1 MFNVLTGDHDF
12 SPAKLMPFPGSADV
26 SCQRGIRGWLQPGF
40 FENTSARTTK
50 ERVRIMRR
58 LPAPEE
64 GKLGEAGQK
73 LEELKGA
80 LDKPDTQQR

>member
-1 MFNVLTGDHDF
+1 MCR
-12 SPAKLMPFPGSADV
+12 V
-26 SCQRGIRGWLQPGF
+26 SVGFAVGYNLAFREHQRPHNI
-40 FENTSARTTK
+40 K
-50 ERVRIMRR
+50 EGVCIMRR